1 MKNKN
6 IVNNT
11 IMLMIFNIAKIIFPF
26 ITLPYLTRVLTT
38 NAYGT
43 VAYVKT
49 IMTYMQILVDFG
61 FVLSATKDIVNYK
74 NNKEKLEYVV
84 GDTLLARIIL
94 GVIGLIIILILSFTL
109 PILRNNVLYT
119 VLSYV
124 VVFESVFLMDFL
136 FRGLEK
142 MHIITIRFI
151 LMKVISTV
159 LTFVFIKNDSNLL
172 WIPVLDIIS
181 SFIAI
186 VLVLA
191 EIKKIDLKMK
201 FSGIKNVMK
210 SIKNSFVYFISNVAS
225 TSFNALSTIIIG
237 IYVSPTEVAY
247 WSICMQII
255 GTIQACYSPISDG
268 IYPEMIRSKNIKL
281 IKRKEIKMD
290 YTNLKERMEKSIGA
304 YQEKLSEIRAG
315 RANPAILNKVK
326 VDYYGTPTPINQMA
340 GISVPEARMIV
351 IQPWDMS
358 VLKDIEKAILTSDIG
373 INPNN
378 DGKVIRLVFPE
389 LNEERRKEL
398 VKEIKKIAEEAKV
411 AIRSI
416 RRDGID
422 EAKAKQK
429 NSEITE
435 DELKVAETEIQ
446 KITDKNIEEIDKILA
461 NKENEIMSV

>member
-94 GVIGLIIILILSFTL
+94 GVIGLIIILILSFAL

-186 VLVLA
+186 VLVFA

-268 IYPEMIRSKNIKL
+268 IYPEMIRSKNI
-281 IKRKEIKMD
+281 
-290 YTNLKERMEKSIGA
+290 NL
-304 YQEKLSEIRAG
+304 
-315 RANPAILNKVK
+315 
-326 VDYYGTPTPINQMA
+326 
-340 GISVPEARMIV
+340 
-351 IQPWDMS
+351 
-358 VLKDIEKAILTSDIG
+358 
-373 INPNN
+373 
-378 DGKVIRLVFPE
+378 
-389 LNEERRKEL
+389 
-398 VKEIKKIAEEAKV
+398 IKKILKIFLPIITVGCIATFFLAKPVLMILGGKKYLPGVPILQMLIPNLFVGFLAIIYGWPTLGAIGKEKEATKTTIY
-411 AIRSI
+411 AIMVHI
-416 RRDGID
+416 LLLVILILT
-422 EAKAKQK
+422 K
-429 NSEITE
+429 NFTLYTIAVVRVITE
-435 DELKVAETEIQ
+435 FVLFGTRYFYYRKYKELF
-446 KITDKNIEEIDKILA
+446 N
-461 NKENEIMSV
+461 NGG

>member
-94 GVIGLIIILILSFTL
+94 GVIGLIIILILSFAL

-186 VLVLA
+186 VLVFA

-210 SIKNSFVYFISNVAS
+210 SIKKSFVYFISNVAS

-268 IYPEMIRSKNIKL
+268 IYPEMIRSKNI
-281 IKRKEIKMD
+281 
-290 YTNLKERMEKSIGA
+290 NL
-304 YQEKLSEIRAG
+304 
-315 RANPAILNKVK
+315 
-326 VDYYGTPTPINQMA
+326 
-340 GISVPEARMIV
+340 
-351 IQPWDMS
+351 
-358 VLKDIEKAILTSDIG
+358 
-373 INPNN
+373 
-378 DGKVIRLVFPE
+378 
-389 LNEERRKEL
+389 
-398 VKEIKKIAEEAKV
+398 IKKILKIFLPIITVGCIATFFLAKPVLMILGGEKYLPGIPILQMLIPNLFVGFLAIIYGWPTLGAIGKEKEATKTT
-411 AIRSI
+411 ICSI
-416 RRDGID
+416 IVHIILLVILILT
-422 EAKAKQK
+422 K
-429 NSEITE
+429 NFTLYTIAVVRVITE
-435 DELKVAETEIQ
+435 FVLFGTRYFYYRKYKELF
-446 KITDKNIEEIDKILA
+446 N
-461 NKENEIMSV
+461 NGG